1 MIRFF
6 FDLLNG
12 GLGVTG
18 SIFVLVAFVFIAW
31 MFIHAVRNG
40 EYIWAAFIF
49 FFSGLSAILYFFMVY
64 RASGGSGNPMAGFEL
79 PGAADR
85 RQIKRLQADIHHLD
99 KPHHHLQLADIY
111 FSQGKL
117 DEAEASYRA
126 AYERDPN
133 DEDIRAHLG
142 NCLVRRGKQ
151 QEALP
156 LLESVCAQNPKHD
169 YGYTLMTLAE
179 TQTASGQIDKAV
191 ATWRQV
197 LSLYGYPRARV
208 QYADL
213 LIQKK
218 EYAEAR
224 KSLEEVIQD
233 APFATKFQRKRE
245 AVWFNRAK
253 ASLRSIPASE

>member
-1 MIRFF
+1 MQNFF
-6 FDLLNG
+6 FEILNG
-12 GLGVTG
+12 DLGVGGT
-18 SIFVLVAFVFIAW
+18 IFVVIAFLFTAW
-31 MFIHAVRNG
+31 MFIQAIRNG
-40 EYIWAAFIF
+40 DYIWAVFIF
-49 FFSGLSAILYFFMVY
+49 FFSGLSAVLYFFLVY
-64 RASGGSGNPMAGFEL
+64 RASGGGNPMAGFEL

-117 DEAEASYRA
+117 DLAETEYRA
-126 AYERDPN
+126 AYERDSK

-142 NCLVRRGKQ
+142 NCLARRDKPE
-151 QEALP
+151 EALP
-156 LLESVCAQNPKHD
+156 LLEGVCAQNPKHD

-179 TQTASGQIDKAV
+179 TQAALGRVDAAL

-213 LIQKK
+213 LIQRK

-224 KSLEEVIQD
+224 KSLEEVIHD
-233 APFATKFQRKRE
+233 APYVTKFQRKRE
-245 AVWFNRAK
+245 AVWFKRAK
-253 ASLRSIPASE
+253 AALRSIPG

>member
-1 MIRFF
+1 MLNYFF
-6 FDLLNG
+6 QIFDG
-12 GLGVTG
+12 GLGIGGT
-18 SIFVLVAFVFIAW
+18 IFAVLVFIFMAW
-31 MFIHAVRNG
+31 MFVHAIRNG
-40 EYIWAAFIF
+40 EYIWAVFILF
-49 FFSGLSAILYFFMVY
+49 FYGLSAVLYYFMVY
-64 RASGGSGNPMAGFEL
+64 RASGGGNPMTGFEL

-117 DEAEASYRA
+117 DQAEASYRA
-126 AYERDPN
+126 AYERDPK

-142 NCLVRRGKQ
+142 NCLARRGKP
-151 QEALP
+151 QEGLP

-179 TQTASGQIDKAV
+179 TQAATGRVDAAL

-197 LSLYGYPRARV
+197 LSLYSYPRARV

-213 LIQKK
+213 LIQRK
-218 EYAEAR
+218 EYAEAQ
-224 KSLEEVIQD
+224 KSLEEVVKD
-233 APFATKFQRKRE
+233 APYVTKFQRKRE

-253 ASLRSIPASE
+253 AALRSIPNG

>member
-1 MIRFF
+1 MLRFF

-12 GLGVTG
+12 GYGILG
-18 SIFVLVAFVFIAW
+18 FVFFLAVCAFQLW
-31 MFIHAVRNG
+31 MFIHAIRSG
-40 EYIWAAFIF
+40 EYIWAAFIL
-49 FFSGLSAILYFFMVY
+49 FFSGLSAVLYFFLVY
-64 RASGGSGNPMAGFEL
+64 RASGGMGNPLAGFEL

-85 RQIKRLQADIHHLD
+85 RQIKKLQADIHHLD
-99 KPHHHLQLADIY
+99 KPHMHLQLADIY
-111 FSQGKL
+111 FSRGKL

-126 AYERDPN
+126 AYERDPK
-133 DEDIRAHLG
+133 DDDIRAHYG
-142 NCLVRRGKQ
+142 NCLARRGRP

-156 LLESVCAQNPKHD
+156 LLQAVCAQNPKHD
-169 YGYTLMTLAE
+169 YGYTLMSLAE
-179 TQTASGQIDKAV
+179 TQAATGQIDAAL

-224 KSLEEVIQD
+224 KSLEEVIHD
-233 APFATKFQRKRE
+233 APYVTKFQRKRE
-245 AVWFNRAK
+245 KVWFDRAK
-253 ASLRSIPASE
+253 AALRSIPQ

>member
-1 MIRFF
+1 MWNYVNMILSGDLGIGGYVFF
-6 FDLLNG
+6 GAALLF
-12 GLGVTG
+12 T
-18 SIFVLVAFVFIAW
+18 AW

-40 EYIWAAFIF
+40 EYLWAAFIF
-49 FFSGLSAILYFFMVY
+49 FFSAFSAVLYFFMVY
-64 RASGGSGNPMAGFEL
+64 RASGGGNPMTGFEL

-126 AYERDPN
+126 AYERDPK
-133 DEDIRAHLG
+133 DDDICAHLG
-142 NCLVRRGKQ
+142 NCLVRRGKP

-179 TQTASGQIDKAV
+179 TQAATGQIDTALI
-191 ATWRQV
+191 TWRQV

-208 QYADL
+208 QYANL
-213 LIQKK
+213 LIQRK

-224 KSLEEVIQD
+224 KSLEEVIND
-233 APFATKFQRKRE
+233 APYATKFQRKRE
-245 AVWFNRAK
+245 AVWFSRAK
-253 ASLRSIPASE
+253 TALRSIPGG